1 MLLGTQGLESRLAS
15 FSEEKKKK
23 KKFWTWPK
31 RSAAVALASLAL
43 VGAASMG
50 GKKGIGKAKGG
61 SIPSGGKIPSGKSP
75 SGGGGNPIKDSPSG
89 GKNTTEVI
97 VKEPPVSPLD
107 PTKKALESTEAT
119 LKKLGNPNEVWEF

>member
-23 KKFWTWPK
+23 RKFWTWPK

-61 SIPSGGKIPSGKSP
+61 SIPSGGKTPKTPNGTPKTP
-75 SGGGGNPIKDSPSG
+75 NGTPKTVD
-89 GKNTTEVI
+89 
-97 VKEPPVSPLD
+97 
-107 PTKKALESTEAT
+107 ALTSTLSDWNDT
-119 LKKLGNPNEVWEF
+119 NYINDILNNKISVNY